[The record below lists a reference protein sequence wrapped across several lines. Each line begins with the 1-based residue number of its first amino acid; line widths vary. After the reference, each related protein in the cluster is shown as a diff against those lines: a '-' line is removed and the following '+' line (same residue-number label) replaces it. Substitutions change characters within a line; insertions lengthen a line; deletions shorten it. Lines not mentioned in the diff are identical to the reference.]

1 MTEQEEFEF
10 RQRLEQEQAAQQ
22 ASAAAGTA
30 TQVNPLYGVAGGAFA
45 GQIAGPA
52 INKATEAFQKNRA
65 ARVGASAPAA
75 GKVPT
80 SGLVPTPD
88 QHTRIIQGGIDET
101 GTTGRARQQGY
112 NERTAAQSLERQ
124 AAEKNMQDLARRRII
139 TGESPLTKIA
149 APTSTPSGIIVP
161 GSAVYETPTPAPV
174 AKPPSM
180 VSKIGASL
188 PQPIQKLGS
197 AIGGV
202 GQDLAAGIGGAA
214 QAGVTP
220 YIGRALAG
228 AGLGF
233 QGTDV
238 YNRLQQGDI
247 PGAAISGLGAAGSLA
262 AFVPTPITRVG
273 GTAVGVGA
281 ELLNQYL
288 DRLKKQV
295 EAMGQ
300 PQQPQPQQQPV
311 PQMARGGLVH
321 LKKGGQPEL
330 GEARAYEPSYSERIR
345 DYAAKF
351 MSPEQADRLFGGP
364 RASLVD
370 EFNPIGAA
378 LRAPGAIADAA
389 KGFVKAGKEGDYLAG
404 MGNYLVGAANVAPV
418 IGPAARGAAKLGPKA
433 AEMAENYL
441 TKIGGIQNIVPPG
454 QRPAY
459 QIGASAPTKM
469 SDFLQNHMGK
479 YVVPTQADRMAG
491 VGGPSYSANQLELP
505 QYANR
510 AWGSGNQG
518 TATGITNLAKDPR
531 FGGTENQIFAPLLG
545 DPQMHIS
552 NQLAFDAV
560 KDAFYKNQKN
570 MTPEMRAKINEFM
583 RSGGTSLGAK
593 QKFDPI
599 PGFEIADKGMIE
611 DLGKSF
617 QNRGLIGK
625 HAFGGRDV
633 GGTKAQIIP
642 YNQMLLEMQDPTTL
656 GAKTFSVGPRAFNL
670 TGEVENV
677 PRPDLNKAYP
687 IQLMGKDYGV
697 NFEPVPTELALM
709 DFGRQWRK
717 DTGNL
722 APKKSGEMPNPG
734 YFEHTLGYKPRG
746 SSERVYPRQQV
757 TEELIK
763 ELQRS
768 KFAEGGEV
776 DGYQAGG
783 LAGLGKRAHSQHAK
797 VAQALE
803 EYLKGNISQADRI
816 KIVNEFLPIRKRGE
830 LPPEYTDEQIIN
842 ALLANKQPKALA
854 EVPAGMRVGNRLDI
868 PAYTQHGVYVDTT
881 HDLSKGNA
889 PISYNRTGH
898 LKDVEFSSKPNQA
911 VRVGL
916 GTKEQALTPMGA
928 EMGAAKS
935 PFALIK
941 GTNVG
946 TKDDEVRRMMAEML
960 NDPSYVQIG
969 MDPRRGSQF
978 FNKETGMPVFAA
990 EEKFQSGPLVIVPR
1004 RGLEETSLD
1013 DPRLDLTDF
1022 PGKKYK
1028 KGGLATLKK
1037 KKK

>member
-1 MTEQEEFEF
+1 MEELNRAYDALQKAHEAGDVEGA
-10 RQRLEQEQAAQQ
+10 RKIAEYARSLELQQQAPEAEAPSETPATMNVMGLEAPLAPMAGAVIGASAGALASPVVSGVVDTAAVRAAQAMAPGSKVIPGDVTPQ
-22 ASAAAGTA
+22 AVKNWLATQTSQPYAGGDTMAKAHMKAKIAAGEPIQSRGSSIPIRKGNLGISNQPPPPTLAQQTA
-30 TQVNPLYGVAGGAFA
+30 TNLLNAEKVKAPGIARRVAGMGVAGAETGKALEEFDKGNIGRGVLATLGALSGA
-45 GQIAGPA
+45 ASQSRIKPLRTLGTIGSVAIPA
-52 INKATEAFQKNRA
+52 I
-65 ARVGASAPAA
+65 
-75 GKVPT
+75 
-80 SGLVPTPD
+80 
-88 QHTRIIQGGIDET
+88 
-101 GTTGRARQQGY
+101 
-112 NERTAAQSLERQ
+112 QS
-124 AAEKNMQDLARRRII
+124 M
-139 TGESPLTKIA
+139 
-149 APTSTPSGIIVP
+149 
-161 GSAVYETPTPAPV
+161 
-174 AKPPSM
+174 
-180 VSKIGASL
+180 L
-188 PQPIQKLGS
+188 P
-197 AIGGV
+197 
-202 GQDLAAGIGGAA
+202 
-214 QAGVTP
+214 
-220 YIGRALAG
+220 
-228 AGLGF
+228 
-233 QGTDV
+233 
-238 YNRLQQGDI
+238 
-247 PGAAISGLGAAGSLA
+247 
-262 AFVPTPITRVG
+262 
-273 GTAVGVGA
+273 
-281 ELLNQYL
+281 E
-288 DRLKKQV
+288 
-295 EAMGQ
+295 E
-300 PQQPQPQQQPV
+300 PV
-311 PQMARGGLVH
+311 PEMARGGLVH
-321 LKKGGQPEL
+321 LKKGGEPEF

-345 DYAAKF
+345 DYAAKY

-364 RASLVD
+364 RASLID

-389 KGFVKAGKEGDYLAG
+389 KGFVQAGKEGDYLAG

-454 QRPAY
+454 QRPAH
-459 QIGASAPTKM
+459 QIGASEPTKL
-469 SDFLQNHMGK
+469 SDFMQNHMNK
-479 YVVPTQADRMAG
+479 YLVPTQSDRMAG
-491 VGGPSYSANQLELP
+491 VGGPSYSANQLAIP
-505 QYANR
+505 KYANR
-510 AWGSGNQG
+510 AWGSGQQA

-531 FGGTENQIFAPLLG
+531 YGGVENQIFSPLLG

-560 KDAFYKNQKN
+560 KDAFYKNKKN
-570 MTPEMRAKINEFM
+570 LTPEMRAQINEFM
-583 RSGGTSLGAK
+583 RTGGTSLGAK

-599 PGFEIADKGMIE
+599 PGFEIADKAMIE

-625 HAFGGRDV
+625 HAFGGRDL

-642 YNQMLLEMQDPTTL
+642 YNQMLLEMQDPTTI
-656 GAKTFSVGPRAFNL
+656 GAKTFSVGPRAFSL

-677 PRPDLNKAYP
+677 PRPDLNSAFP
-687 IQLMGKDYGV
+687 IQLLGKDYGV
-697 NFEPVPTELALM
+697 NLKPTPSELSLM

-717 DTGNL
+717 DTGKT
-722 APKKSGEMPNPG
+722 APKKSGELPNPG
-734 YFEHTLGYKPRG
+734 YFEHTLGYKPQG
-746 SSERVYPRQQV
+746 SSERVYPRQQA
-757 TEELIK
+757 TEEWIK

-768 KFAEGGEV
+768 GFAEGGEV
-776 DGYQAGG
+776 EGYQAGG
-783 LAGLGKRAHSQHAK
+783 LANLGKRAHSQHAK

-816 KIVNEFLPIRKRGE
+816 KVVNEFLPIRKRGE

-916 GTKEQALTPMGA
+916 GTKEQALTPMGV

-941 GTNVG
+941 GTNMG

-1013 DPRLDLTDF
+1013 DPRLNLTDF

>member
-1 MTEQEEFEF
+1 MIIEVNGQQVEVDDSFASLPPD
-10 RQRLEQEQAAQQ
+10 QQQAALAHITQ
-22 ASAAAGTA
+22 AISPAQSSVEVRGA
-30 TQVNPLYGVAGGAFA
+30 TEADLINPLYPTLAGATL
-45 GQIAGPA
+45 GQVAGPA
-52 INKATEAFQKNRA
+52 INKGVEAMRAGAPAGSNMFGGQPGNGAAPGQKYAAKTGYGSGTGYTVEEVVEHKRAQEKPIGKGKITSKIAGNSPMNVDRMLQLEAAKKAEDARRA
-65 ARVGASAPAA
+65 AALAPTGMMAKLPGPVQAA
-75 GKVPT
+75 GRFV
-80 SGLVPTPD
+80 SG
-88 QHTRIIQGGIDET
+88 
-101 GTTGRARQQGY
+101 
-112 NERTAAQSLERQ
+112 AAQS
-124 AAEKNMQDLARRRII
+124 
-139 TGESPLTKIA
+139 GV
-149 APTSTPSGIIVP
+149 APYLGR
-161 GSAVYETPTPAPV
+161 AV
-174 AKPPSM
+174 
-180 VSKIGASL
+180 
-188 PQPIQKLGS
+188 
-197 AIGGV
+197 
-202 GQDLAAGIGGAA
+202 AGGGAGY
-214 QAGVTP
+214 QGVD
-220 YIGRALAG
+220 A
-228 AGLGF
+228 
-233 QGTDV
+233 
-238 YNRLQQGDI
+238 YNRFQQGDI
-247 PGAAISGLGAAGSLA
+247 PGAVVSGVGALGSAASMI
-262 AFVPTPITRVG
+262 PTPMTRVG
-273 GTAVGVGA
+273 GAGIGIGA
-281 ELLNQYL
+281 EMLNQYL
-288 DRLKKQV
+288 DSLKQKV
-295 EAMGQ
+295 NTMGQ
-300 PQQPQPQQQPV
+300 PQQQPM

-370 EFNPIGAA
+370 EFNPVGAA

-389 KGFVKAGKEGDYLAG
+389 KGFVRAGKEGDYLAG

-459 QIGASAPTKM
+459 QIGASAPTRM

-510 AWGSGNQG
+510 AWGSGQQA

-560 KDAFYKNQKN
+560 KDAFYKNQKK

-656 GAKTFSVGPRAFNL
+656 GAKTFSVGPRAFSL

-722 APKKSGEMPNPG
+722 TPKKSGDMPNPG
-734 YFEHTLGYKPRG
+734 YFEHTLGYKPKG

-776 DGYQAGG
+776 EGYQAGG
-783 LAGLGKRAHSQHAK
+783 LANLAKRAHSQHAK

-816 KIVNEFLPIRKRGE
+816 KVVNEFLPIRKRGE

-1013 DPRLDLTDF
+1013 DPRLELTDF

-1028 KGGLATLKK
+1028 KGGLTTLKK

>member
-1 MTEQEEFEF
+1 MIIEVNGQQVEVDDSFASLPPD
-10 RQRLEQEQAAQQ
+10 QQQAALAHITQ
-22 ASAAAGTA
+22 AISPPQSSVEVRGA
-30 TQVNPLYGVAGGAFA
+30 TEADLINPLYPTLAGATL
-45 GQIAGPA
+45 GQVAGPA
-52 INKATEAFQKNRA
+52 INKGVEAMRTGAPTGTIGQPGNGAAPGQKFAAKTGYGSGTGYTVEEVVEHKKAQEKPIGKGKITSKIAGNSPMNVDRMLQLEAAKKAEDARRA
-65 ARVGASAPAA
+65 AALAPTGMMAKLPGPVQAA
-75 GKVPT
+75 G
-80 SGLVPTPD
+80 
-88 QHTRIIQGGIDET
+88 RF
-101 GTTGRARQQGY
+101 
-112 NERTAAQSLERQ
+112 
-124 AAEKNMQDLARRRII
+124 
-139 TGESPLTKIA
+139 
-149 APTSTPSGIIVP
+149 
-161 GSAVYETPTPAPV
+161 
-174 AKPPSM
+174 
-180 VSKIGASL
+180 VS
-188 PQPIQKLGS
+188 
-197 AIGGV
+197 
-202 GQDLAAGIGGAA
+202 GAA

-220 YIGRALAG
+220 YLGRAVAG
-228 AGLGF
+228 GSAGY
-233 QGTDV
+233 QGVDA
-238 YNRLQQGDI
+238 YNRFQQGDI
-247 PGAAISGLGAAGSLA
+247 PGAVISGVGALGSAASMI
-262 AFVPTPITRVG
+262 PTPVTRVG
-273 GTAVGVGA
+273 GAGLGIGA
-281 ELLNQYL
+281 EMLNQYL
-288 DRLKKQV
+288 DSLKQKAN
-295 EAMGQ
+295 AMGQ
-300 PQQPQPQQQPV
+300 PSQQPM

-321 LKKGGQPEL
+321 LKKGGEPEL
-330 GEARAYEPSYSERIR
+330 GEARAYEPSYSEKIR

-351 MSPEQADRLFGGP
+351 MRPEQADRLFGGP

-389 KGFVKAGKEGDYLAG
+389 KGFVQAGKEGDYLAG

-454 QRPAY
+454 QRPAH
-459 QIGASAPTKM
+459 QIGASTPTKM
-469 SDFLQNHMGK
+469 SDFMQGHMNK
-479 YVVPTQADRMAG
+479 YLVPTQADRMAG

-531 FGGTENQIFAPLLG
+531 FGGTENQIFSPVLG

-611 DLGKSF
+611 ELGKSF

-642 YNQMLLEMQDPTTL
+642 YNQMLLDMQDPTTI

-670 TGEVENV
+670 SGEVENV
-677 PRPDLNKAYP
+677 PRPDLNRAYP

-697 NFEPVPTELALM
+697 NFQPVPTELSLM

-722 APKKSGEMPNPG
+722 APKKSGELQNPG
-734 YFEHTLGYKPRG
+734 YFEHTLGYKPKG

-757 TEELIK
+757 TEEFIK

-768 KFAEGGEV
+768 GFAEGGEV
-776 DGYQAGG
+776 EGYQAGG
-783 LAGLGKRAHSQHAK
+783 LAGLAKRAHSQHPK

-803 EYLKGNISQADRI
+803 EYLKGNISQTDRI

-946 TKDDEVRRMMAEML
+946 TKDEEVRRMMAEML

-990 EEKFQSGPLVIVPR
+990 EEKLQSGPLVIVPK

-1013 DPRLDLTDF
+1013 DPRLNLTDF

-1028 KGGLATLKK
+1028 KGGLTTLKK

>member
-10 RQRLEQEQAAQQ
+10 RQRLEQEQESAKAAT
-22 ASAAAGTA
+22 GEP
-30 TQVNPLYGVAGGAFA
+30 VNPLMGAGAGLVAGQF
-45 GQIAGPA
+45 AGPA
-52 INKATEAFQKNRA
+52 INKGVEAMRAGSPTGAGGFGGQPGTGAAPGQKYAAKTGYGSGTGYTVEEVVQHKKAQEKPIGKGKITSKIPGNSPMNVDRMMQLEAAKKAEDARRA
-65 ARVGASAPAA
+65 AA
-75 GKVPT
+75 
-80 SGLVPTPD
+80 L
-88 QHTRIIQGGIDET
+88 
-101 GTTGRARQQGY
+101 
-112 NERTAAQSLERQ
+112 
-124 AAEKNMQDLARRRII
+124 
-139 TGESPLTKIA
+139 
-149 APTSTPSGIIVP
+149 APTGLMSKL
-161 GSAVYETPTPAPV
+161 PAPV
-174 AKPPSM
+174 
-180 VSKIGASL
+180 
-188 PQPIQKLGS
+188 Q
-197 AIGGV
+197 
-202 GQDLAAGIGGAA
+202 AAGRFIGGAA
-214 QAGVTP
+214 QSGVAP
-220 YIGRALAG
+220 YLGRAVAGGGAGYQAADAYNRFQQGDYPGAAVSGIGALGSAASLIPTPVTRVGG
-228 AGLGF
+228 AGLG
-233 QGTDV
+233 
-238 YNRLQQGDI
+238 I
-247 PGAAISGLGAAGSLA
+247 
-262 AFVPTPITRVG
+262 
-273 GTAVGVGA
+273 GA
-281 ELLNQYL
+281 EMLNQYL
-288 DRLKKQV
+288 DSLKQKV
-295 EAMGQ
+295 NTMGQ
-300 PQQPQPQQQPV
+300 PQQQQQPM

-330 GEARAYEPSYSERIR
+330 GEARAYEPSYSEKIR
-345 DYAAKF
+345 DYAAKY

-370 EFNPIGAA
+370 ELNPIGAA
-378 LRAPGAIADAA
+378 LRAPGAVADAA
-389 KGFVKAGKEGDYLAG
+389 KGFVRAGKEGDYLAG
-404 MGNYLVGAANVAPV
+404 MGNYLVGAANVAPI

-459 QIGASAPTKM
+459 QIGASEPTKM
-469 SDFLQNHMGK
+469 SDFVQNHMNK
-479 YVVPTQADRMAG
+479 YLVPTQADRMAG

-531 FGGTENQIFAPLLG
+531 FGGTENQIFSPVLG

-560 KDAFYKNQKN
+560 KDAFYKNQKK

-599 PGFEIADKGMIE
+599 PGFEIADKAMIE

-642 YNQMLLEMQDPTTL
+642 YNQMLLEMQDPTTI

-670 TGEVENV
+670 SGEVENV
-677 PRPDLNKAYP
+677 PRPDLNRAYP

-697 NFEPVPTELALM
+697 NFEPVPTELSLM

-722 APKKSGEMPNPG
+722 APKKSGELQNPG
-734 YFEHTLGYKPRG
+734 YFEHTLGYKPKG

-757 TEELIK
+757 TEEFIK

-768 KFAEGGEV
+768 GFAEGGEV
-776 DGYQAGG
+776 EGYQAGG
-783 LAGLGKRAHSQHAK
+783 LANLAKRAHSQHPK

-816 KIVNEFLPIRKRGE
+816 KVVNEFLPIRKRGE

-842 ALLANKQPKALA
+842 ALLSNKQSKALA

-881 HDLSKGNA
+881 HDLAKGNA

-1013 DPRLDLTDF
+1013 DPRLDLSDF
-1022 PGKKYK
+1022 VGKKYK